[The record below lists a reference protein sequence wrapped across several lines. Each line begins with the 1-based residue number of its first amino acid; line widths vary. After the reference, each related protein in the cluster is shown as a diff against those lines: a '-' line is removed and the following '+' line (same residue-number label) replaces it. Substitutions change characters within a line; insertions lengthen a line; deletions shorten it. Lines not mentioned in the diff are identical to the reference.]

1 MIITLGVNAAF
12 FDNQNVMDANSLE
25 ALAAYLK
32 EIGLTQGAIANKL
45 GVSQPYINA
54 LMTGRRNFGKAQ
66 AYRWRD
72 AFGIN
77 PSWLLVGEGPM
88 LLSGQPTQP
97 PARQPKSAEAYLEEL
112 EGSKLVG
119 QRTGE
124 RGSDEDEDG
133 NWAKVKEAPGDGQPY
148 YDVDFLGGYG
158 EFVDHPEDARPEY
171 FIDFKPYNRKGVF
184 YVNLRGDSMAPEFN
198 GGDLLA
204 LRPVEG
210 WWDYLLL
217 GKVYAI
223 VTKQGQR
230 TIKRLRKGPSSE
242 AYQLEPINPA
252 YDKQDIPKDQIAAV
266 FEVLGGIRH
275 YE

>member
-1 MIITLGVNAAF
+1 MGAK
-12 FDNQNVMDANSLE
+12 SLE
-25 ALAAYLK
+25 ALASYLK

-45 GVSQPYINA
+45 GVSQPYVNA
-54 LMTGRRNFGKAQ
+54 LMTGRKNFGKSQ

-88 LLSGQPTQP
+88 LLSGQPT
-97 PARQPKSAEAYLEEL
+97 PAPTRQPKSAEAYLEEL
-112 EGSKLVG
+112 EGSNRVG

-124 RGSDEDEDG
+124 RGSEEDEDG
-133 NWAKVKEAPGDGQPY
+133 NWAKVKESPGEGQPY

-171 FIDFKPYNRKGVF
+171 FIDFKPYNRKDVF

>member
-1 MIITLGVNAAF
+1 MVATENERLKEVQKSLGYTSQQAFAEALGIKQGSLSDVYRAKNGIGVSAKIKIALSKIGVNI
-12 FDNQNVMDANSLE
+12 D
-25 ALAAYLK
+25 
-32 EIGLTQGAIANKL
+32 
-45 GVSQPYINA
+45 
-54 LMTGRRNFGKAQ
+54 
-66 AYRWRD
+66 
-72 AFGIN
+72 
-77 PSWLLVGEGPM
+77 WLLTGEGPM
-88 LLSGQPTQP
+88 
-97 PARQPKSAEAYLEEL
+97 
-112 EGSKLVG
+112 LVG

-124 RGSDEDEDG
+124 RGPDEDEEG

-230 TIKRLRKGPSSE
+230 TIKRLRKGPSPE

>member
-1 MIITLGVNAAF
+1 
-12 FDNQNVMDANSLE
+12 
-25 ALAAYLK
+25 
-32 EIGLTQGAIANKL
+32 
-45 GVSQPYINA
+45 
-54 LMTGRRNFGKAQ
+54 
-66 AYRWRD
+66 
-72 AFGIN
+72 
-77 PSWLLVGEGPM
+77 M
-88 LLSGQPTQP
+88 LLSDQPT
-97 PARQPKSAEAYLEEL
+97 PAPTRQPKSAEAYLEEL
-112 EGSKLVG
+112 EGSNRVG

-124 RGSDEDEDG
+124 RGSEEDEDG
-133 NWAKVKEAPGDGQPY
+133 NWAKVKETPGEGQPY

>member
-1 MIITLGVNAAF
+1 MDDFKV
-12 FDNQNVMDANSLE
+12 VMRDKKLSDMAD
-25 ALAAYLK
+25 YLRK
-32 EIGLTQGAIANKL
+32 KGLTQVAIASQL
-45 GVSQPYINA
+45 GVSKTYVNA
-54 LMTGRRNFGKAQ
+54 LMTGRKSFGKAQ
-66 AYRWRD
+66 ALRWSKL
-72 AFGIN
+72 FGFSL
-77 PSWLLVGEGPM
+77 SWLLTGEGSM

-112 EGSKLVG
+112 ESSKRVG

-124 RGSDEDEDG
+124 RGPDEDEEG

-158 EFVDHPEDARPEY
+158 EFMDHPEDARPEY

-230 TIKRLRKGPSSE
+230 TIKRLRKGPSPE

>member
-1 MIITLGVNAAF
+1 MDNSNRQGLRSLFEELKKLGKAHNQTHFAALIGEQSRGNLSNYLNGVKPLG
-12 FDNQNVMDANSLE
+12 D
-25 ALAAYLK
+25 ALAKQYALH
-32 EIGLTQGAIANKL
+32 IHAKL
-45 GVSQPYINA
+45 PEVSHPWVDQLLLSSQP
-54 LMTGRRNFGKAQ
+54 T
-66 AYRWRD
+66 
-72 AFGIN
+72 
-77 PSWLLVGEGPM
+77 P
-88 LLSGQPTQP
+88 P

-112 EGSKLVG
+112 EGKKDVTALSAVG

-124 RGSDEDEDG
+124 RGSEEDEDG
-133 NWAKVKEAPGDGQPY
+133 NWAKVKEAPGEGQPY

-210 WWDYLLL
+210 WWDYLLM

-230 TIKRLRKGPSSE
+230 TIKRLRKGPSPE

>member
-1 MIITLGVNAAF
+1 MANNITADVSLNIKKLREQKGI
-12 FDNQNVMDANSLE
+12 DNDASF
-25 ALAAYLK
+25 AK
-32 EIGLTQGAIANKL
+32 IL
-45 GVSQPYINA
+45 GVSPQRLSAWKKRNTYDINIIVDCFPDVS
-54 LMTGRRNFGKAQ
+54 L
-66 AYRWRD
+66 
-72 AFGIN
+72 
-77 PSWLLVGEGPM
+77 PWLLTGEGPM
-88 LLSGQPTQP
+88 
-97 PARQPKSAEAYLEEL
+97 
-112 EGSKLVG
+112 LVG

-124 RGSDEDEDG
+124 RGPDEDEEG

>member
-1 MIITLGVNAAF
+1 MVL
-12 FDNQNVMDANSLE
+12 
-25 ALAAYLK
+25 
-32 EIGLTQGAIANKL
+32 NKWPDL
-45 GVSQPYINA
+45 NRA
-54 LMTGRRNFGKAQ
+54 
-66 AYRWRD
+66 
-72 AFGIN
+72 
-77 PSWLLVGEGPM
+77 WLLTGEGPM
-88 LLSGQPTQP
+88 
-97 PARQPKSAEAYLEEL
+97 
-112 EGSKLVG
+112 LVG
-119 QRTGE
+119 QRTGA
-124 RGSDEDEDG
+124 RGPDEDEEG

-230 TIKRLRKGPSSE
+230 TIKRLRKGPSPE